1 MSTAHA
7 QSASD
12 STAHEQL
19 LSPRVKGTFLTFV
32 QEHCM
37 VESWLFRKVDF
48 RSHFRQNSRIPLWG
62 SKILGTLQLQVFPEA
77 LGIVVCTVSG
87 FYTVFDST
95 VQYNTKQLKTSSGQK

>member
-19 LSPRVKGTFLTFV
+19 LSPRVKGTFLTFA

-37 VESWLFRKVDF
+37 VESWLFQKGGFSVTF
-48 RSHFRQNSRIPLWG
+48 S
-62 SKILGTLQLQVFPEA
+62 SKFKDSA
-77 LGIVVCTVSG
+77 LG
-87 FYTVFDST
+87 F
-95 VQYNTKQLKTSSGQK
+95 